1 MVRRQGRTCRG
12 KSFSSARPALALL
25 EIQRN
30 PETGREKSVE
40 KERIFAQTLEQLK
53 NLAKEQGNCVSKE
66 QAEELFTELQLNK
79 EQFDMVYDYLK
90 QNRIGIGEPMD
101 PDEYLSEEEAD
112 YLEDYL
118 QQLREFS
125 EVSAGEKEAVT
136 LSAMAG
142 DADAQN
148 MLIRIFLPQVA
159 EIAKLY
165 AGQGVFLE
173 DLIGEGNVALT
184 AGVTMLGAL
193 EHAAE
198 AEGML
203 GRMIMDAMEE
213 FITRSV
219 KEEKEDK
226 KLADKVNK
234 IADKAKELAD
244 ALQRKVTIEEL
255 MNETGL
261 GRKAVMDAIDISGGK
276 IEFIQEV
283 GQTI

>member
-1 MVRRQGRTCRG
+1 M
-12 KSFSSARPALALL
+12 
-25 EIQRN
+25 
-30 PETGREKSVE
+30 E

-142 DADAQN
+142 DTDAQN

-198 AEGML
+198 AESCHGCH
-203 GRMIMDAMEE
+203 RH
-213 FITRSV
+213 
-219 KEEKEDK
+219 
-226 KLADKVNK
+226 
-234 IADKAKELAD
+234 
-244 ALQRKVTIEEL
+244 QR
-255 MNETGL
+255 
-261 GRKAVMDAIDISGGK
+261 R
-276 IEFIQEV
+276 
-283 GQTI
+283 